1 MLSRLAVASAGYG
14 VWRAELWMPMGEWL
28 QLVFILSE
36 RGIEKPN
43 IDKGRNDIALS
54 LVSEIIHVG

>member
-1 MLSRLAVASAGYG
+1 
-14 VWRAELWMPMGEWL
+14 MPMGEWL